1 MKKVDL
7 NARPSAGVSRR
18 QFTRSLLAASLVA
31 SFKPFSA
38 AGGAS
43 DNSILFDYI
52 VVGSGAGGGP
62 VAARLANEGCK
73 VALLEAGLDPLGP
86 EANGIDPSTGIIYQV
101 PAFAA
106 VVFEDPLLSWA
117 FFVKHYSDPV

>member
-43 DNSILFDYI
+43 DNSILFDDI

-62 VAARLANEGCK
+62 VAARLANEGYK
-73 VALLEAGLDPLGP
+73 VALLEAGLDALGP
-86 EANGIDPSTGIIYQV
+86 EANGYRSIYGDYLPGTCV
-101 PAFAA
+101 RRGRFRRSSSELG
-106 VVFEDPLLSWA
+106 VLC
-117 FFVKHYSDPV
+117 